1 MVIFGGTDDRAYFSD
16 VVVLDLCSM
25 AWLNPQ
31 CSGARPKGRAL
42 HASVVFN
49 DFLIVHGGL
58 SIENME
64 CLTGSPKEN
73 LYSYGDIVS
82 NAYLND
88 LRVLDLNTFVWS
100 RLRTHG
106 TPCSPRYGHTAVL
119 SGQHDVIFF
128 GGWSAVKKCPL
139 CNVSTAYQ
147 HKMNHTNKCPMRDAA
162 AEGRSEGMD
171 FFMTLNMINQTWG
184 NAETP
189 ASTSDNAVSLPSKR
203 YGHSAI
209 PVGNHVVLFGGWDG
223 AKALS
228 EVVVL
233 RDMTDETDI
242 TNYARK
248 GN

>member
-106 TPCSPRYGHTAVL
+106 TPCSPRYGHSYGCTVWPARCYIL
-119 SGQHDVIFF
+119 
-128 GGWSAVKKCPL
+128 WWL
-139 CNVSTAYQ
+139 VS
-147 HKMNHTNKCPMRDAA
+147 C
-162 AEGRSEGMD
+162 
-171 FFMTLNMINQTWG
+171 
-184 NAETP
+184 
-189 ASTSDNAVSLPSKR
+189 
-203 YGHSAI
+203 
-209 PVGNHVVLFGGWDG
+209 
-223 AKALS
+223 S
-228 EVVVL
+228 EVPLVEGLNGVAIST
-233 RDMTDETDI
+233 R
-242 TNYARK
+242 
-248 GN
+248 